1 MKKTGLAAPK
11 RLLVA
16 TLAAILLLWLLGF
29 LTSLITG
36 PAGTNLG
43 TFLGYLD
50 PLNLLVTAIAMGV
63 GGYLEGKRFIGM
75 ALLVMV
81 AFWVVTVV
89 ILLQIAKPLQDAPLV
104 PILAFN
110 RMQMVFSALA
120 ACAGA
125 AIGAWLRM
133 KRPPRI
139 FS

>member
-1 MKKTGLAAPK
+1 MKDLVGLK
-11 RLLVA
+11 RMLAA

-36 PAGTNLG
+36 PGGTNLG

-50 PLNLLVTAIAMGV
+50 PLNLLVTAIAMGA

-75 ALLVMV
+75 ALLIMV
-81 AFWVVTVV
+81 AFWAVTVV

-110 RMQMVFSALA
+110 RMQMAFSALA

-133 KRPPRI
+133 RRPPRA

>member
-1 MKKTGLAAPK
+1 MKDLAALK

-16 TLAAILLLWLLGF
+16 TLAAIVLLWLLGF

-36 PAGTNLG
+36 PGGTNLG

-75 ALLVMV
+75 ALLIMV
-81 AFWVVTVV
+81 AFWVVTIA

-110 RMQMVFSALA
+110 RMQMAFSALA
-120 ACAGA
+120 ACSGA

-133 KRPPRI
+133 KRPPRA

>member
-1 MKKTGLAAPK
+1 MKADLAALK

-16 TLAAILLLWLLGF
+16 TLTAIVLLWLLGF

-36 PAGTNLG
+36 PGGTNLG

-50 PLNLLVTAIAMGV
+50 PLNLLVTAMAMCV

-75 ALLVMV
+75 ALLIML
-81 AFWVVTVV
+81 AFWAVTIA
-89 ILLQIAKPLQDAPLV
+89 ILLQIAKPMQDAPLV

-110 RMQMVFSALA
+110 RMQMAFSALA

-133 KRPPRI
+133 KRPPHA

>member
-1 MKKTGLAAPK
+1 MKDLVGLK
-11 RLLVA
+11 RLLAA

-36 PAGTNLG
+36 PGGTNLG

-50 PLNLLVTAIAMGV
+50 PLNLLVTAIAMGA

-75 ALLVMV
+75 ALLIMV

-110 RMQMVFSALA
+110 RMQMAFSALA

-133 KRPPRI
+133 KRPPRA

>member
-1 MKKTGLAAPK
+1 MKTDLAALK

-16 TLAAILLLWLLGF
+16 TLAAIVLLWLLGF

-36 PAGTNLG
+36 PGGTNLG

-63 GGYLEGKRFIGM
+63 GGYLDGKRFIGM
-75 ALLVMV
+75 ALLIMV
-81 AFWVVTVV
+81 AFWMVTVA
-89 ILLQIAKPLQDAPLV
+89 ILLQIAKPLQDAPLL

-110 RMQMVFSALA
+110 RMQMAFSALA

-133 KRPPRI
+133 KRPSRA

>member
-1 MKKTGLAAPK
+1 MKDLVGLK
-11 RLLVA
+11 RMLAA

-36 PAGTNLG
+36 PGGTNLG

-50 PLNLLVTAIAMGV
+50 PLNLLVTAIAMGA

-75 ALLVMV
+75 ALLIMV
-81 AFWVVTVV
+81 AFWAVTVV

-110 RMQMVFSALA
+110 RMQMAFSALA

-133 KRPPRI
+133 KRPPRA

>member
-1 MKKTGLAAPK
+1 MKDLVGLK
-11 RLLVA
+11 RLLAA

-36 PAGTNLG
+36 PGGTNLG

-50 PLNLLVTAIAMGV
+50 PLNLLVTAIAMGA

-75 ALLVMV
+75 ALLIMV
-81 AFWVVTVV
+81 AFWAVTVV

-110 RMQMVFSALA
+110 RMQMAFSALA

-133 KRPPRI
+133 KRPPRA

>member
-1 MKKTGLAAPK
+1 MTTGQAALK

-16 TLAAILLLWLLGF
+16 TLVAILLLWLLGF

-36 PAGTNLG
+36 PGGTNLG

-50 PLNLLVTAIAMGV
+50 PLNLLVTAMAMCA
-63 GGYLEGKRFIGM
+63 GGFLEGKRFIGM
-75 ALLVMV
+75 ALLLMV
-81 AFWVVTVV
+81 VFWVVTIAV
-89 ILLQIAKPLQDAPLV
+89 LLQIAKPLQDAPLL
-104 PILAFN
+104 PTLAFN
-110 RMQMVFSALA
+110 RMQMLFSALA

-133 KRPPRI
+133 KRPPRA

>member
-1 MKKTGLAAPK
+1 MKAGLAGLK

-16 TLAAILLLWLLGF
+16 TLVAILLLWLLGF
-29 LTSLITG
+29 GTSLITG
-36 PAGTNLG
+36 PGGTNLG

-50 PLNLLVTAIAMGV
+50 PLNLLVTAMAMCV

-75 ALLVMV
+75 ALLIVV
-81 AFWVVTVV
+81 AFWVVTVA

-133 KRPPRI
+133 KRPPRV

>member
-1 MKKTGLAAPK
+1 MTDGLAGLK

-16 TLAAILLLWLLGF
+16 TLASIVLLWLLGF
-29 LTSLITG
+29 LTSLIAG
-36 PAGTNLG
+36 PGGTNLG

-50 PLNLLVTAIAMGV
+50 PLNLLVTATAMCV

-75 ALLVMV
+75 ALLIM
-81 AFWVVTVV
+81 AASWAVTVA

-133 KRPPRI
+133 KRPPRA

>member
-1 MKKTGLAAPK
+1 MNAQK

-16 TLAAILLLWLLGF
+16 TLVALLLLWLLGF

-36 PAGTNLG
+36 PGGTNLG

-50 PLNLLVTAIAMGV
+50 PLNLLVTAMAMCV

-75 ALLVMV
+75 ALLIVV
-81 AFWVVTVV
+81 AFWVVTVA

-125 AIGAWLRM
+125 ATGAWLRM
-133 KRPPRI
+133 KRPPRV